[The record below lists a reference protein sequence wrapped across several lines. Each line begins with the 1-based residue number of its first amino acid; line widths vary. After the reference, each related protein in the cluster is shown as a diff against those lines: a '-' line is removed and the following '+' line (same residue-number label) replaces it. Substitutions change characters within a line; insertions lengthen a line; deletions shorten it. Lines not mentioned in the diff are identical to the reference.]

1 MVPGRLWRR
10 VPFEPVEAL
19 PAEPLPAQG
28 QLRSSW
34 RKVGGPLLILR
45 VAGQGTEFVGFVLLA
60 RRLGTASFGRLAVA
74 FLICRYAGLVADWGA
89 SVRGA
94 RDVVI
99 GDDGAARPLV
109 RLRSQLTVLSV
120 AGYACVVL
128 AIGEAEF
135 LPLAAAIAGRGLNR
149 DWLAL
154 GRDKGV
160 RAGLPALVQGVALV
174 ATAAMAHTE
183 GQGALAI
190 GAAYGLAAA
199 LSISLNRLS
208 PRALEGK
215 VSLNGWMLG
224 AVMADQVTA
233 STDTVLLAALSS
245 TAVAGIYAAVYRI
258 PNAFVTVI
266 GLVVVGLV
274 PITTRALMDGG
285 LLARHRRVAL
295 RTGVLAGFGV
305 AATIPLAWVLVPV
318 VFGDAYRPG
327 QVPLAILLMATAVGA
342 AAAPLHP
349 LYLALGRDRWL
360 AITSASAA
368 TLNLVGNVLVIPE
381 FGMRGAATTTLAA
394 QVLLLGA
401 LWFGMRAPQMRTG
414 DGSS

>member
-1 MVPGRLWRR
+1 M
-10 VPFEPVEAL
+10 
-19 PAEPLPAQG
+19 EPLGAQG
-28 QLRSSW
+28 QLRSNW

-45 VAGQGTEFVGFVLLA
+45 VVGQGTEFIGFVLLA

-109 RLRSQLTVLSV
+109 RFRAQLTVLLV

-128 AIGEAEF
+128 LIGQPEL

-149 DWLAL
+149 DWVAL
-154 GRDKGV
+154 GREEGV
-160 RAGLPALVQGVALV
+160 RAGLPALVQGVTLV
-174 ATAAMAHTE
+174 GAAAMARTE

-190 GAAYGLAAA
+190 GAAYGLAVA
-199 LSISLNRLS
+199 LSIVLNRLAS
-208 PRALEGK
+208 RAPGAT

-233 STDTVLLAALSS
+233 STDTILLAALSS
-245 TAVAGIYAAVYRI
+245 TAAAGIYAAIYRI
-258 PNAFVTVI
+258 PNAFLTVV

-274 PITTRALMDGG
+274 PVATMALMDGG
-285 LLARHRRVAL
+285 LLARHRRAAL
-295 RTGVLAGFGV
+295 RAGVLAGIGI
-305 AATIPLAWVLVPV
+305 AATIPVAWVLVPAL
-318 VFGDAYRPG
+318 FGDAYRSG
-327 QVPLAILLMATAVGA
+327 QVPLAILLAATAVNA

-349 LYLALGRDRWL
+349 LYLALDRDRWL
-360 AITSASAA
+360 AVTSASAA
-368 TLNLVGNVLVIPE
+368 TLNLVGNFLVIPE
-381 FGMRGAATTTLAA
+381 FGMKGAATTTLAA
-394 QVLLLGA
+394 QVFLLGA
-401 LWFGMRAPQMRTG
+401 LWFGTRSPQMRTG
-414 DGSS
+414 GGAA